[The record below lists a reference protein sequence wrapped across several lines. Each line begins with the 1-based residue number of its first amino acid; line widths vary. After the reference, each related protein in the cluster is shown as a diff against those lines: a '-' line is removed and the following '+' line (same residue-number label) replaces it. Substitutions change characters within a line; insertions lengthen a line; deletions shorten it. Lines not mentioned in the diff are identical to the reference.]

1 MSDLSPSIAPDIIPA
16 DNDHA
21 VLEIVGHLGA
31 ALIQAA
37 PSDDPIIIEHIRA
50 AHGLALNLYRQSGR
64 R

>member
-1 MSDLSPSIAPDIIPA
+1 MSDLNPSIASNLA
-16 DNDHA
+16 RAANDDD

-37 PSDDPIIIEHIRA
+37 PSDDPMIIEHIRA
-50 AHGLALNLYRQSGR
+50 AHGLALDLYRQSGR